1 MLSAEEIQI
10 RRFVSGQLRDCP
22 DLSTLTLGI
31 LRGRYLACVGRD
43 SLSQED
49 RQLMK
54 RVVEEELMRMQDS
67 DSSENETI
75 LDVTPTPRHN
85 KRKRGEEEE
94 KGGRTNADGSK
105 AKRSRLQS
113 AQSDSPDS
121 GIERVGNGER
131 QREEEDEE
139 EEKDMGSDVE
149 DDQVSQIGTK
159 KKKGGHKGVHNGGKT
174 EISSESE
181 VEIKMVNRRKREQ
194 DSEVEENKKKKQ
206 GDETNK
212 QEKDNVNSDRDSEED
227 KKQKRKRRT
236 GGKENVDVKVQSKG
250 LKGNRRRE
258 SGNEEKGKPLQERV
272 QVVGSDSERIGEAE
286 VMEQKRVK
294 RQRNDN
300 DSRSESEGENNA
312 SSEEASGGEEETKEV
327 MAKTK
332 DEPAQDSD
340 SGSSLPSLEDEK
352 ESEEVRPEQV
362 KKRKPVAKQ
371 PIKGE
376 GSESASK
383 GGKDNEA
390 KAVARLRRYIA
401 LCGVRRNYKK
411 LLDGCRSIK
420 SKVAV
425 LKRELEEL
433 GVKGQPSIEKCK
445 NARLKREEAQ
455 ELADLDVSNIIT
467 TTGRPKRRGVS
478 IWQQQSSPPSSAYKR
493 VVNSSSDSEE
503 DSHAGRGRK
512 RATDW
517 SNLQGIISDGADS
530 D

>member
-1 MLSAEEIQI
+1 MSAEETQI
-10 RRFVSGQLRDCP
+10 RRFVSGQLRECP
-22 DLSTLTLGI
+22 DLSTLTLAI
-31 LRGRYLACVGRD
+31 LRGRYLASVGRD

-67 DSSENETI
+67 DSSDDEAI
-75 LDVTPTPRHN
+75 LDVTPMPRHN
-85 KRKRGEEEE
+85 KRNRGEE
-94 KGGRTNADGSK
+94 KGGRTKAEESK
-105 AKRSRLQS
+105 AKRSRLHS

-121 GIERVGNGER
+121 GIERVGNGEG
-131 QREEEDEE
+131 QREEEE

-149 DDQVSQIGTK
+149 DDQVSQTGTK
-159 KKKGGHKGVHNGGKT
+159 KKRGGHKGVHNGGET

-181 VEIKMVNRRKREQ
+181 VEIKTVNRRKREQ
-194 DSEVEENKKKKQ
+194 DSDEVEENKKKKQ

-212 QEKDNVNSDRDSEED
+212 QEKDKVNSDRDSEED
-227 KKQKRKRRT
+227 KKQKRKRRM
-236 GGKENVDVKVQSKG
+236 GGKNVDVKVQSKG
-250 LKGNRRRE
+250 SKGTRRRE
-258 SGNEEKGKPLQERV
+258 SGNEEKKGKPLRRRERV
-272 QVVGSDSERIGEAE
+272 QVVGSDSERIGEAK
-286 VMEQKRVK
+286 VMEQNRVE
-294 RQRNDN
+294 RQRNDD

-312 SSEEASGGEEETKEV
+312 SSEEASGGEEETEEV

-340 SGSSLPSLEDEK
+340 SGSSLPALEDEK
-352 ESEEVRPEQV
+352 ESEDVRPEQV

-371 PIKGE
+371 PIKDE
-376 GSESASK
+376 GSERASK
-383 GGKDNEA
+383 GGKDDEA
-390 KAVARLRRYIA
+390 KAVTRLRRYIA

-411 LLDGCRSIK
+411 LLDGCHSIK

-433 GVKGQPSIEKCK
+433 GVKGQPSIEKCR
-445 NARLKREEAQ
+445 NARLEREEAQ

-467 TTGRPKRRGVS
+467 TQGRPKRRGVS
-478 IWQQQSSPPSSAYKR
+478 KWQQQSSPYKR
-493 VVNSSSDSEE
+493 VVNSSSDSEG